1 MQFDW
6 NQYLTLANKLA
17 LSSGDEASL
26 RSAISRAY
34 YCAFNL
40 ALAKAKINGYR
51 PKSDETGGTHE
62 LLWQLYGRN
71 NTDGIC
77 KQLALLGPRMKF
89 RRVRADYHDEIRR
102 LRDEVTDA
110 LLDAQKCV
118 TLLAE
123 LPQDLPADVP
133 RTYFF

>member
-51 PKSDETGGTHE
+51 PKSDETVEPMSFCGSYTDE
-62 LLWQLYGRN
+62 TTLTEYAN
-71 NTDGIC
+71 N
-77 KQLALLGPRMKF
+77 
-89 RRVRADYHDEIRR
+89 
-102 LRDEVTDA
+102 
-110 LLDAQKCV
+110 
-118 TLLAE
+118 
-123 LPQDLPADVP
+123 
-133 RTYFF
+133 